1 MLHSLATEII
11 YHARSLN
18 SIIHNLEDGVT
29 IIISKHCE
37 PIVDVA
43 SSPTLHQRHR
53 QHIVA
58 LFQKSLVP

>member
-1 MLHSLATEII
+1 MPYCGCST
-11 YHARSLN
+11 RWPQRFN

>member
-18 SIIHNLEDGVT
+18 SIIHNLEDSVT
-29 IIISKHCE
+29 IIMSKHGE
-37 PIVDVA
+37 PKIDVTT
-43 SSPTLHQRHR
+43 SPTLHQRHR